1 MNGGQVLTVDA
12 GDACKSEVGHGGRY
26 ASVALRILG
35 DDREGVLLCCGLQ
48 QAAQFTERVGLR
60 CRDARSAQQVAESL
74 QLTAGDPR
82 DAQCLHF
89 LNREGWHHDLVIGQ
103 GHDLAD
109 RASQRFDLRDRV
121 HRIEGQV
128 ADHVVEQGQAFGA
141 ESGGVHG
148 TDALVVLRG
157 GVLRGCGI
165 GGQAI
170 GFSQDGAECIDHGL
184 RLGHGVDRCGTDR
197 GGRQSAVDGKDID
210 AVHAADARAREVG
223 HRGCC
228 AAVGLG
234 VLRNDA
240 QQSGVDV
247 VDQGLQ
253 LRLGAHARAV
263 VGGGLKRRQDAAQV
277 VRMHACDAQGCEI
290 GGRRRGRGAARCTG
304 HDRIHGRGHGFDVG
318 HAVHLGRQGLPD
330 HVVEQALGRSTVG
343 HGCGRCCAD
352 GCVGTGRWVDVGR
365 GVGIAAVGFGQDQVV
380 GIHQGLY
387 PDRGVDLHASDGRGG
402 QRALD
407 GGQVARLHTRHASG
421 SKVAQA
427 GRCGASGRAAVSGV
441 GLDHGNGRL
450 LALLG
455 QQDLGMVLLG
465 LRHQCLQ
472 FSQGVCTRAGV
483 GAGHHQVQED
493 RQVVGVQTRQTQ
505 SRQARE
511 ADGGQWRGRSAQRRQ
526 QLQLAGRLRQGLDL
540 GDGVDVGGAEVGD
553 GIVEQGQGGG
563 GQACRCAGAD
573 GGVGG
578 CNGVAARCG
587 VAGAAIGLGQDA
599 VVGVDQG
606 LHIAGEGQV
615 GGVNVSRGQGA
626 LQRAEVARV
635 HPGDAQQQVVVEDWG
650 RGHCAVVVG
659 KGLNGAQRRS
669 HSIACR
675 LRDEGL
681 QFGQGVD
688 RAAIVGRRCDPC
700 QHEGQVFGRDT
711 RDAQGRKVGHGQGLC
726 WRCACSGGEDGRHAR
741 GQGLD
746 LGDGVDPAGGLR
758 TDHGVEQG
766 LLGRAV
772 GKTGSGG
779 GADGAVVGSAGVD
792 ARIGIGGCAVG
803 LGQDAVVGIDQALDL
818 GGGVHLRAHHS
829 GGGQS
834 GLDGREVGAGHARDA
849 RDLEVAE
856 GGGGG
861 AGSGAGIACIGRN
874 AVDGI
879 ADRLSAAGEHAA
891 HQGLQFGDGVHRGA
905 VGGAVVNGGQ
915 HIDQRVGCDARDAQ
929 RREIAHGQ
937 RWRGG
942 SCCSGAHDA
951 GSGAGQ
957 GLDLGDGVDVGGAEV
972 GDGIVEQGQGG
983 GGQACRCAGAD
994 GGVGGCNG
1002 VAARCGVAG
1011 AAIGLG
1017 QDAVVG
1023 VDQGLHIAGEG
1034 QVGGVNVSR
1043 GQGALQ
1049 RAEVARVH
1057 PGDAQ
1062 QQVVVEDWGRG
1073 HCAVVVGKG
1082 LNGAQRRSH
1091 SIACRL
1097 RDEGLQFGQGVDR
1110 AAIVGRRCDPCQH
1123 EGQVFGRDTRD
1134 AQGRKVGHGQGLCW
1148 RCACSGG
1155 EDGRHARGQGLDLGD
1170 GVDPAGGLRTDH
1182 GVEQGLLGRAV
1193 GKTGSGGGAD
1203 GAVVGSAGV
1212 DARIGIGGC
1221 AVGLGQ
1227 DAVVGIDQ
1235 ALDLGG
1241 GVHLRAHHSGGGQSG
1256 LDGREV
1262 GAGHARDAR
1271 DLEVAEGGGG
1281 GASSGAGIACIGRNA
1296 VDGGIAQGIEGHLLF
1311 IRLDGGADHRL
1322 QLGLGVDGRTIVG
1335 GVRNAGQH
1343 AGQVVGR
1350 DTGDAQGC
1358 KVGCTQIGRG
1368 CGHAALGGQ
1377 RGDGK
1382 GGGRQGFDL
1391 AHAVHS
1397 PCAQVGDG
1405 VVEQG
1410 LRCRTIGQAGR
1421 GGGSD
1426 RAVGGGHRVLAGRG
1440 VDGCAIGFGQDQ
1452 AVRIDQGLQLGGGVH
1467 LRACD
1472 GGAGQRTGQGQA
1484 VAVVHTADT
1493 GQAEISQGRGGAQGR
1508 VAVRIGDDGAQRVV
1522 ARDRRVH
1529 DGLQCG
1535 QAVDLCAA
1543 V

>member
-89 LNREGWHHDLVIGQ
+89 HNREGWHHDLVIGQ

-343 HGCGRCCAD
+343 HGCGRCRAD

-380 GIHQGLY
+380 GIHQGLD

-472 FSQGVCTRAGV
+472 FNQGVCTRAVV

-511 ADGGQWRGRSAQRRQ
+511 ADGGQWRGRGALRRQ
-526 QLQLAGRLRQGLDL
+526 LLQLAGRLRQGLDL

-563 GQACRCAGAD
+563 RQACRCAGAD

-587 VAGAAIGLGQDA
+587 VAGTAIGLGQDA

-635 HPGDAQQQVVVEDWG
+635 HAGDAQQQVVVE
-650 RGHCAVVVG
+650 
-659 KGLNGAQRRS
+659 
-669 HSIACR
+669 
-675 LRDEGL
+675 
-681 QFGQGVD
+681 
-688 RAAIVGRRCDPC
+688 
-700 QHEGQVFGRDT
+700 
-711 RDAQGRKVGHGQGLC
+711 
-726 WRCACSGGEDGRHAR
+726 
-741 GQGLD
+741 
-746 LGDGVDPAGGLR
+746 
-758 TDHGVEQG
+758 
-766 LLGRAV
+766 
-772 GKTGSGG
+772 
-779 GADGAVVGSAGVD
+779 
-792 ARIGIGGCAVG
+792 
-803 LGQDAVVGIDQALDL
+803 
-818 GGGVHLRAHHS
+818 
-829 GGGQS
+829 
-834 GLDGREVGAGHARDA
+834 
-849 RDLEVAE
+849 
-856 GGGGG
+856 
-861 AGSGAGIACIGRN
+861 
-874 AVDGI
+874 
-879 ADRLSAAGEHAA
+879 
-891 HQGLQFGDGVHRGA
+891 HR
-905 VGGAVVNGGQ
+905 
-915 HIDQRVGCDARDAQ
+915 
-929 RREIAHGQ
+929 
-937 RWRGG
+937 
-942 SCCSGAHDA
+942 
-951 GSGAGQ
+951 
-957 GLDLGDGVDVGGAEV
+957 
-972 GDGIVEQGQGG
+972 
-983 GGQACRCAGAD
+983 
-994 GGVGGCNG
+994 
-1002 VAARCGVAG
+1002 
-1011 AAIGLG
+1011 
-1017 QDAVVG
+1017 
-1023 VDQGLHIAGEG
+1023 
-1034 QVGGVNVSR
+1034 
-1043 GQGALQ
+1043 
-1049 RAEVARVH
+1049 
-1057 PGDAQ
+1057 
-1062 QQVVVEDWGRG
+1062 GRG

-1410 LRCRTIGQAGR
+1410 LRGRTIGQAGR